1 MKTEPI
7 KRTKFAVGHFLTGKP
22 DDPLSFAELAKK
34 FAPRLREVYFPWPGF
49 SNARAKVYNKPDDE
63 ARIAADLKYCREHGM

>member
-7 KRTKFAVGHFLTGKP
+7 KRTKFAVGHYLTEKP

-34 FAPRLREVYFPWPGF
+34 FAPRLREVYFPWPDRK
-49 SNARAKVYNKPDDE
+49 SVV
-63 ARIAADLKYCREHGM
+63 